1 MLSHIEEL
9 LLKSLNEINDGWN
22 TININNEVFRI
33 IRLGNVANCNGELI
47 KDKTTFSKIKRI
59 LETNKINTH
68 TIKRIETEMEN
79 SVELILNE
87 YEYCKLINQIKMNVK
102 KEL

>member
-9 LLKSLNEINDGWN
+9 LLRSVNERNDGWN

-33 IRLGNVANCNGELI
+33 IRLGNVANCNGELN
-47 KDKTTFSKIKRI
+47 KDEKTFSKIKRI